1 MNRNP
6 WNCLKVKRHQFENS
20 AKSIWVEGKIKMK
33 QLNMYL
39 LTFLMFSLTAI
50 AQGSN
55 RLSEPDFK
63 AANFAKAIED
73 RKLNGSVLRDF
84 EVASEISCQFE
95 SLWRAMFILQL
106 PSHPWQGDKYMPTK
120 WLGPL
125 YQWCEFYERGWSHLQ
140 RNTGDNTTLFLWS
153 LPFGREFVKNSCF
166 DELECHPA
174 RFKCISFGVKLLLSV

>member
-50 AQGSN
+50 AQSWYGSN

-73 RKLNGSVLRDF
+73 QKLNESVLRDF
-84 EVASEISCQFE
+84 EVASEIV
-95 SLWRAMFILQL
+95 SLNVPLKSDVYLTTSF
-106 PSHPWQGDKYMPTK
+106 PSM
-120 WLGPL
+120 
-125 YQWCEFYERGWSHLQ
+125 
-140 RNTGDNTTLFLWS
+140 
-153 LPFGREFVKNSCF
+153 
-166 DELECHPA
+166 A
-174 RFKCISFGVKLLLSV
+174 RR